1 MICAFE
7 KPADDVRHAPPFFGY
22 HGPKN
27 GERPELPLVY
37 LPRGLDNS
45 SGGQQV
51 VNSDRWGPLRD
62 QLLHFSFGAGSHFL
76 ILRDEVDGQL
86 QGAVVP
92 LRGEFLSGVHRG
104 RFCPDD
110 GQLYVTGMQGWGSAY
125 GSPEFSTRHAGMRGH
140 DHVAITSAHIVGD
153 GRSLFLEMPGL
164 QPVNQ
169 LHLRIQSAPEKSHGL
184 FVTVHK
190 LAKDDFTGAADLRL
204 LRDKVITLHPIL
216 SDLAMATRSVAN
228 PHAPIKV
235 GGRKITIE
243 TGSNLSFAIRSV
255 HVEPGELIEFTL
267 SNPDVVPHNWAL
279 VKPGTLKR
287 VGDLANRL
295 ISDPEAAIGHY
306 IPESTDV
313 LAYTDVVLPKEQ
325 FTIYFNAPDQPGHYP
340 FLCTFPGHWR
350 VMNGEM
356 IVGTNDN

>member
-1 MICAFE
+1 M
-7 KPADDVRHAPPFFGY
+7 
-22 HGPKN
+22 
-27 GERPELPLVY
+27 
-37 LPRGLDNS
+37 
-45 SGGQQV
+45 
-51 VNSDRWGPLRD
+51 
-62 QLLHFSFGAGSHFL
+62 
-76 ILRDEVDGQL
+76 
-86 QGAVVP
+86 
-92 LRGEFLSGVHRG
+92 
-104 RFCPDD
+104 
-110 GQLYVTGMQGWGSAY
+110 
-125 GSPEFSTRHAGMRGH
+125 
-140 DHVAITSAHIVGD
+140 
-153 GRSLFLEMPGL
+153 
-164 QPVNQ
+164 
-169 LHLRIQSAPEKSHGL
+169 
-184 FVTVHK
+184 
-190 LAKDDFTGAADLRL
+190 
-204 LRDKVITLHPIL
+204 
-216 SDLAMATRSVAN
+216 
-228 PHAPIKV
+228 